1 MWSSQPS
8 LQRYKMVLTSEV
20 DALLDVPLARW
31 PPPVSLERNKT
42 LSGLFS
48 GSIESNDDELVF

>member
-1 MWSSQPS
+1 
-8 LQRYKMVLTSEV
+8 MVLTSEV